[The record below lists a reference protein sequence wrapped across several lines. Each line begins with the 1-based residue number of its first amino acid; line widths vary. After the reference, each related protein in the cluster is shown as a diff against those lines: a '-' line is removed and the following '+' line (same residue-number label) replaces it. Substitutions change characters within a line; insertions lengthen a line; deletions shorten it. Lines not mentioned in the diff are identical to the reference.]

1 MTDAVRID
9 IAATLAAL
17 PAFPQL
23 QGKRVRLRGPRIEDA
38 DALFALFSDVEVM
51 RYWSRPPMTLRS
63 EAEGLIDEILEGF
76 EQRTLLNWVVA
87 TRADDTVIG
96 TCTLFHFEP
105 RHRRAEVGY
114 SLHSDHW
121 GRGLAAEAATLALDW
136 AFRSLGLHRIEADID
151 PRNEASR
158 GLLTKL
164 GFVSEGF
171 LRERYFVGDEV
182 SDTELFGLL
191 ADDWSTRQPS

>member
-1 MTDAVRID
+1 MTDAARID

-38 DALFALFSDVEVM
+38 DALFALFSDTEVM

-87 TRADDTVIG
+87 TRADDAVIG

-114 SLHSDHW
+114 SVRSDHW
-121 GRGLAAEAATLALDW
+121 GR
-136 AFRSLGLHRIEADID
+136 
-151 PRNEASR
+151 
-158 GLLTKL
+158 
-164 GFVSEGF
+164 
-171 LRERYFVGDEV
+171 
-182 SDTELFGLL
+182 
-191 ADDWSTRQPS
+191 